1 MKLTRHPSGGWR
13 SRPGNGAARRLGE
26 SGFTMI
32 EIALCLAVIGFALV
46 AIIGILPT
54 GMQVQKENR
63 EDTLI
68 NQDGTYLMEAIR
80 NGAQGLDDLV
90 NYVDTISINGKTNY
104 AGTDFKTSQD
114 IIGLLST
121 PDANVRAVIRCISGS
136 AAEKANTADMK
147 DFAFRYELKVE
158 ISPFG
163 TSSDRNSENLSSLSN
178 RLHEVRLQFRW
189 PVLRAGTG
197 RGHQVYRALVSGGLA
212 QTTNN
217 NQTYYYF
224 RQ

>member
-1 MKLTRHPSGGWR
+1 
-13 SRPGNGAARRLGE
+13 
-26 SGFTMI
+26 MI

-80 NGAQGLDDLV
+80 NGDQALDDLT
-90 NYVDTISINGKTNY
+90 NYVDTITVNGKINTFGN
-104 AGTDFKTSQD
+104 GFTDGRE

-121 PDANVRAVIRCISGS
+121 PADANVRAVIRCISGS

-163 TSSDRNSENLSSLSN
+163 TSGDRTSPDLLSLSN

-189 PVLRAGTG
+189 PVLRAGVG
-197 RGHQVYRALVSGGLA
+197 RGRQVYRALVGGGLA